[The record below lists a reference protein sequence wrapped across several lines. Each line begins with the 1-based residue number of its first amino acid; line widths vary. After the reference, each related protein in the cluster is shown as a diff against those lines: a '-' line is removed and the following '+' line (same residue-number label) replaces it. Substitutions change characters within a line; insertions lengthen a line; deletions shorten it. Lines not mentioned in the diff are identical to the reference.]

1 MVAWFARNGVAA
13 NLLMLILIVGGLTTL
28 FTMKQELFPA
38 FSLDSITVRVA
49 YPGSTP
55 EEVEEGIVLRIE
67 EQIQDLEGIKKI
79 TAVAAEGI
87 GSVTVEVRRGY
98 DIRKLLNDIKSRVD
112 AIDTFPEQAEQPIV
126 EENLI
131 KREVLTVSIAGPTD
145 EATLKQLAERVRDDL
160 IAMDGISQVSIGG
173 VRSYEISVE
182 ISEQALRRHGLTFD
196 AVVAAVRSGS
206 LDLPAGLVRTDAGE
220 VLLRSRSQSYTG
232 REFAQLV
239 LLTRADGSHVRIGD
253 IGRVVDGFTDGEMES
268 RFNNERAV
276 SLVVYEVG
284 EQGPIEISQL
294 VTAYVERLGDELP
307 TGLSA
312 TVWKDSSFYLYDR
325 LMLLIKNAA
334 LGLLLVFIVLTL
346 FLRPSLAIWVSLGI
360 PISFLGAFMVMP
372 LMDQSINLVS
382 LFAFILVLG
391 IVVDDAI
398 VVGESVFTQFQRAGP
413 GVEASIA
420 GTQAV
425 AVPVTFAV
433 LTTVVAFIPII
444 FMPGF
449 IGKFFAPIP
458 LIVIPT
464 LLWSLVESKLV
475 LPYHLSLC
483 RVGNRERSRQNVLQR
498 VQRRVADGLE
508 HFIDTAY
515 RPSLRW
521 ALANRYVT
529 LAAFLGGLAITLGLL
544 GGGWVRVLGFPAVP
558 SDYILARI
566 QMPEGTPY
574 AVTEAAVQ
582 RMEREMDTIAAEL
595 EAEGVEN
602 PFRYRHS
609 TVGSQPFMG
618 GGPMGLTDIRPSSNL
633 GEVAVELT
641 KSETRRDEESAPALA
656 DLWRERIGTI
666 PGASELVFL
675 ANAAG
680 GIGDPV
686 DIQLSS
692 RDFEQLRAVAAE
704 LRAKLAEYQ
713 GLFDIRD
720 TYPAGQEEVVLRI
733 QPAAEVLGLRQRD
746 LARQVRQAF
755 FGEEAQRVQR
765 GRNDIRVMVR
775 YTADERRSLATL
787 ESMRIRTADGREV
800 PFEDVAEAHYGEGF
814 SAINRADRQRV
825 VNVRADADKDTVDL
839 KLIMRDLEENVMPEL
854 LSRYP
859 GVSWTVEGEGRE
871 LSDAYG
877 SLLQTTILVLFVI
890 YGLLAI
896 PFRSYLQP
904 FIVMAVIPFGLIGAV
919 GGHLLLGKDLSILSI
934 LGMVALT
941 GVVVNDSLVL
951 VDYINRRRREGI
963 LLSEAVNTAGAARFR
978 AIMLTSLTTFVGL
991 APVMLETSLQAQFLI
1006 PMSISLAF
1014 GVLFATFI
1022 TLLLVPALYLILE
1035 DAVRLLQRG
1044 LHLTWGQGQPD

>member
-13 NLLMLILIVGGLTTL
+13 NLLMMILIVGGLTTL
-28 FTMKQELFPA
+28 FTMKQELFPG
-38 FSLDSITVRVA
+38 FSLDSISVRVA

-55 EEVEEGIVLRIE
+55 EEVEEGIVVRIE
-67 EQIQDLEGIKKI
+67 EQMQDLEGIKKI
-79 TAVAAEGI
+79 TAVADEGI
-87 GSVTVEVRRGY
+87 GMVTVEVRRGY

-112 AIDTFPEQAEQPIV
+112 AIDTFPEQAERPVV

-131 KREVLTVSIAGPTD
+131 KREVLTVSIAGLAD
-145 EATLKQLAERVRDDL
+145 EATLKLLAERVRDDL
-160 IAMDGISQVSIGG
+160 IAMDGISQVTIGG
-173 VRSYEISVE
+173 VRSYELSVE
-182 ISEQALRRHGLTFD
+182 VSEEALRRHGLTFD
-196 AVVAAVRSGS
+196 AVVAAVREGS

-220 VLLRSRSQSYTG
+220 VLLRSRSQAYTG
-232 REFAQLV
+232 PEFEQIV
-239 LLTRADGSHVRIGD
+239 LLTRDDGSHIRIGD
-253 IGRVVDGFTDGEMES
+253 VGRVVDGFTDGDMES
-268 RFNNERAV
+268 RFNGERAV
-276 SLVVYEVG
+276 SLVVFEVG
-284 EQGPIEISQL
+284 EQGPIEISDL
-294 VTAYVERLGDELP
+294 VTSYVIHLNDELP
-307 TGLSA
+307 EGLAA

-334 LGLLLVFIVLTL
+334 IGLLLVFIVLTL
-346 FLRPSLAIWVSLGI
+346 FLRPSLAMWVSLGI
-360 PISFLGAFMVMP
+360 PISFLGAFLVMP
-372 LMDQSINLVS
+372 LLGQSINLVS
-382 LFAFILVLG
+382 LFAFLLVLG

-398 VVGESVFTQFQRAGP
+398 VVGERVFTEFQRSGP
-413 GVEASIA
+413 GVESSII

-433 LTTVVAFIPII
+433 LTTAVAFIPII

-464 LLWSLVESKLV
+464 LLWSLVESKLI

-483 RVGNRERSRQNVLQR
+483 RVGDGRRAQQNMLQR
-498 VQRRVADGLE
+498 LQRRVADGLE
-508 HFIDTAY
+508 HFVATAY
-515 RPSLRW
+515 RPTLRW
-521 ALANRYVT
+521 ALANRYLTVAT
-529 LAAFLGGLAITLGLL
+529 FIGLLAITLGLL
-544 GGGWVRVLGFPAVP
+544 GGGWVRMLGFPVVP

-574 AVTEAAVQ
+574 AVTEAAVR
-582 RMEREMDTIAAEL
+582 RMERELDAITAEL
-595 EAEGVEN
+595 EAKGIDS

-609 TVGSQPFMG
+609 SVGSQPFMG
-618 GGPMGLTDIRPSSNL
+618 GGPMGQLDIRPAGNL

-641 KSETRRDEESAPALA
+641 KSETRRDEESALALA
-656 DLWRERIGTI
+656 DLWRDRIGTI
-666 PGASELVFL
+666 AGAKELVFL

-680 GIGDPV
+680 GIGDPL
-686 DIQLSS
+686 DIQLNS
-692 RDFEQLRAVAAE
+692 RDFRQLREVAAE
-704 LRAKLAEYQ
+704 LREKLAGYE

-720 TYPAGQEEVVLRI
+720 TYPAGQEEVVLRLK
-733 QPAAEVLGLRQRD
+733 PTAEVLGLRQAD

-755 FGEEAQRVQR
+755 FGDEAQRVQR

-775 YTADERRSLATL
+775 YSDQERHSLAAL
-787 ESMRIRTADGREV
+787 ESMRIRTPDGREV
-800 PFEDVAEAHYGEGF
+800 PFEEVAEVHYGEGF
-814 SAINRADRQRV
+814 AAINRTDRRRV
-825 VNVRADADKDTVDL
+825 VNVRADADKDSVDL
-839 KLIMRDLEENVMPEL
+839 NAIMRDLRETVMPDL
-854 LSRYP
+854 LARYP

-877 SLLQTTILVLFVI
+877 SLLQTTILVMFVI
-890 YGLLAI
+890 YALLAI

-951 VDYINRRRREGI
+951 VDYINRRRREGVS
-963 LLSEAVNTAGAARFR
+963 LVDAVNMAGVARFR

-1022 TLLLVPALYLILE
+1022 TLLLVPALYIILE
-1035 DAVRLLQRG
+1035 DFVRIAQRT
-1044 LHLTWGQGQPD
+1044 LHLTWGRGDR